1 MNMMRKTQRTGS
13 FFLVYW
19 LNVALNFRLTIP
31 GWILLV
37 LSFIIP
43 QYIRWWYCLAY
54 FGAFLLYIL
63 IWMLI
68 VRALARWVGTAQP
81 APPIE
86 NKNPYSVTG
95 YGESTGWILESDR
108 PNLNPY
114 SVQQNPSARPAGTN
128 EQAPPQ

>member
-1 MNMMRKTQRTGS
+1 MMKKTSRTGS

-19 LNVALNFRLTIP
+19 LNVALNYRLTVP

-37 LSFIIP
+37 LHFIIP
-43 QYIRWWYCLAY
+43 QYIKWWYCLAY
-54 FGAFLLYIL
+54 FGAFLLYIF

-68 VRALARWVGTAQP
+68 LRALGRWVSTAKP

-95 YGESTGWILESDR
+95 YSKETGWTLESDR

-114 SVQQNPSARPAGTN
+114 SVQENPSVHPGRT
-128 EQAPPQ
+128 EE